1 MSDLSSHPL
10 LQGLEFGKEIYSV
23 EIHGNGRGDY
33 VGITREDDGP
43 CCIVF
48 RGSLVTE
55 NGRKLIRARGTQAW
69 TSDKRKDDTR

>member
-1 MSDLSSHPL
+1 MSDLSDYPI
-10 LQGLEFGKEIYSV
+10 LQGLEFGKEIYSI

-33 VGITREDDGP
+33 LGITSEDDGP
-43 CCIVF
+43 CRIVF

>member
-10 LQGLEFGKEIYSV
+10 LQDLEFGKEIYTV

-69 TSDKRKDDTR
+69 TREKGEGE

>member
-10 LQGLEFGKEIYSV
+10 LQGLEFGKEIYSI
-23 EIHGNGRGDY
+23 EIHGNGKGEY

-69 TSDKRKDDTR
+69 ASDKQKDDTK

>member
-1 MSDLSSHPL
+1 MSDLSNHPI

-23 EIHGNGRGDY
+23 EIHGNGRGEY
-33 VGITREDDGP
+33 VGVTREDDGP

>member
-1 MSDLSSHPL
+1 MSDLSDHPL
-10 LQGLEFGKEIYSV
+10 LQGLEFGKEIYSI
-23 EIHGNGRGDY
+23 EIHGNGRGEY
-33 VGITREDDGP
+33 VGITREDDSP
-43 CCIVF
+43 CRIVF